1 MYYIIFMCILKIKE
15 INFIHVNTQKKYN
28 KFLNMR
34 EYLSDVNRYFITEF
48 G

>member
-1 MYYIIFMCILKIKE
+1 MCILKIKE